1 MKRNQQW
8 EEGSDKHSGKEKK
21 MYKGSEADM
30 GLTCLKKKKEARR
43 DECSVGRR
51 RVCEA
56 VTKS

>member
-8 EEGSDKHSGKEKK
+8 EEGSDEHSGKEK
-21 MYKGSEADM
+21 MYKGSQADI

-43 DECSVGRR
+43 AECSVGRR